1 LTDYEV
7 FNKPY
12 RSKITKRQKLK
23 KTRIKEFAS
32 LKIGDFI
39 VHENFGIGKYSGLET
54 IKIGLVE
61 QETIKI
67 LYADSGIVY
76 LNMNYLSLIKKYS
89 SGDKIPPRLTTLGSN
104 EWKNTK
110 KKVKSKIKEA
120 ARDLIKLYAQRKAA
134 NGFAYNSDT
143 VWQKE
148 LETSF
153 LYEPTPDQYKV
164 TDEVKL
170 DMESAASD
178 GQTSLRRCGFRQ
190 NGSSSPRC
198 IQSC

>member
-1 LTDYEV
+1 MRKYLVLTDYET

-12 RSKITKRQKLK
+12 RTKISKRQKLK
-23 KTRIKEFAS
+23 KSRVKEFAS

-54 IKIGLVE
+54 IKIGMVE

-67 LYADSGIVY
+67 LYAEGGIVY

-89 SGDKIPPRLTTLGSN
+89 SGDKAPPRLTTLGSN
-104 EWKNTK
+104 EWRSAK

-134 NGFAYNSDT
+134 NGFKYSPDT

-148 LETSF
+148 LEASF
-153 LYEPTPDQYKV
+153 LYEPTPDQAKV
-164 TDEVKL
+164 TEDVKE
-170 DMESAASD
+170 DMEQEHPMD
-178 GQTSLRRCGFRQ
+178 RLGLR
-190 NGSSSPRC
+190 
-198 IQSC
+198 